1 VGFWQ
6 YGFEMSGDDIRGILK
21 QLASGKIEAGWRA
34 FLGNYSD
41 LIYSVVLQYEGNDP
55 RAEDCYLHVCAKL
68 SDDGFERLLR
78 FQPDGPARFQTWL
91 TVVTANLCIDWRRT
105 EYGRFRPF
113 KTIKELPDLDRLIF
127 RYRYEYG
134 MALHECLLS
143 LNAIYP
149 NLTQAQFS
157 AINGRLNQLLTSE
170 QHWRLSAGRRET
182 GFLGEAPSDLAAAS
196 MPEHPSPGPE
206 AMAQLKQDSARLKQA
221 MARLEPEQRL
231 LLRLRFQHDLTLDE
245 VARHAGLKNLHI
257 ARRRLQAA
265 LDSLADILKS
275 LPPA

>member
-1 VGFWQ
+1 
-6 YGFEMSGDDIRGILK
+6 MSGGDIHGILK
-21 QLASGKIEAGWRA
+21 QLASGEIEAGWRA
-34 FLGNYSD
+34 FLGGYSD

-68 SDDGFERLLR
+68 SDNGFEKLLR

-113 KTIKELPDLDRLIF
+113 KTIKELPELDRLIF

-149 NLTQAQFS
+149 NLTQARFS

-170 QHWRLSAGRRET
+170 QHWRLSAARRENVPLDET
-182 GFLGEAPSDLAAAS
+182 LSELGGAAS
-196 MPEHPSPGPE
+196 MPEHPGPGPE
-206 AMAQLKQDSARLKQA
+206 TMAQLEQDSTRLKQA

-231 LLRLRFQHDLTLDE
+231 LLRLRFQYDLTLDE
-245 VARHAGLKNLHI
+245 VAQCAGLKNLHI
-257 ARRRLQAA
+257 ARRQLEAA
-265 LDSLADILKS
+265 LDSLADILEF
-275 LPPA
+275 LPRA